1 MTESK
6 LHIVWDYDGTILP
19 FVPYDSEQYLL
30 DYLNKNSTP
39 GRGSIPY
46 YKKIVSKLAIYADN
60 RELLGHSFKKYYNWI
75 LKSTDSAVLEN
86 VNNDLASF
94 IPDSHV
100 STITGLNCQGY
111 KMSIISC
118 GTGDLC
124 VSPLKK
130 KKMDHCFSFVESNF
144 FNYKDNMIHGMNYN
158 VLKGEDKVY
167 HAEKRGLKP
176 EKTVVVGDGYTD
188 VPLLDWSSF
197 PVLIDP
203 GGEKRK
209 KLSHKNYHFIDEI
222 SQLTDLIN
230 KYNLQL

>member
-19 FVPYDSEQYLL
+19 FVPFDSEQYLL
-30 DYLNKNSTP
+30 DFLNRNT
-39 GRGSIPY
+39 GSVPF
-46 YKKIVSKLAIYADN
+46 YKKLVSKAAIYADN

-75 LKSTDSAVLEN
+75 LKSLDSSVLDE

-94 IPDSHV
+94 IPDNHI
-100 STITGLNCQGY
+100 STIKGLKSLGY
-111 KMSIISC
+111 DMSIISC

-124 VSPLKK
+124 VDPLKRK
-130 KKMDHCFSFVESNF
+130 NVDHCFSFVESNF
-144 FNYKDNMIHGMNYN
+144 FNYKNNRFHGMKYN
-158 VLKGEDKVY
+158 VLKGEDKIV

-176 EKTVVVGDGYTD
+176 ESTVVVGDGYTD
-188 VPLLDWSSF
+188 VPLLDWASC

-203 GGEKRK
+203 SGEKRK

-222 SQLTDLIN
+222 PQLTEIVN
-230 KYNLQL
+230 NYSLQL

>member
-19 FVPYDSEQYLL
+19 FVPFDSEQYLL
-30 DYLNKNSTP
+30 DFLNRNT
-39 GRGSIPY
+39 GSVPL
-46 YKKIVSKLAIYADN
+46 YKKLVSKAAIYADN

-75 LKSTDSAVLEN
+75 LKSLDSSVLDE

-94 IPDSHV
+94 IPDNHI
-100 STITGLNCQGY
+100 STIEGLKSLGY
-111 KMSIISC
+111 DMSIISC

-124 VSPLKK
+124 VDPLKRK
-130 KKMDHCFSFVESNF
+130 NVDHCFSFVESNF
-144 FNYKDNMIHGMNYN
+144 FNYKNNRFHGMKYN
-158 VLKGEDKVY
+158 VLKGEDKIV

-176 EKTVVVGDGYTD
+176 ESTVVVGDGYTD
-188 VPLLDWSSF
+188 VPLLDWASC

-203 GGEKRK
+203 SGEKRK

-222 SQLTDLIN
+222 PQLTEIVN
-230 KYNLQL
+230 NYSLQL